1 MSLDEAMKTDLA
13 DASPHFEER
22 LSSHYG
28 ALCTEGRLHLME
40 QLSFLFHHLTKHDFL
55 FSSIYLESALL
66 HCRVCI
72 QTNPW
77 KIFKPQRFLV
87 VKKIFPRVR
96 CKELIWM
103 VRRAQRWP
111 IPDTIALPMQLKAMR
126 SHCKRHSTQIHF
138 NSQNFD
144 AIFSSWPLTTL
155 ALQGALKW
163 MSRSGRQTIFLQFS
177 GETLCRDNCQLIGI
191 VFLVIH
197 LY

>member
-1 MSLDEAMKTDLA
+1 MRRWKQIWQTRPHILKSGCPHIMERYARKDGFILWSNSHFHFIISQSMTSFSPPYIWRALFCTVEKYSNLRGSL
-13 DASPHFEER
+13 
-22 LSSHYG
+22 
-28 ALCTEGRLHLME
+28 
-40 QLSFLFHHLTKHDFL
+40 
-55 FSSIYLESALL
+55 LL
-66 HCRVCI
+66 
-72 QTNPW
+72 
-77 KIFKPQRFLV
+77 
-87 VKKIFPRVR
+87 KKIFPRVR

>member
-1 MSLDEAMKTDLA
+1 MLIHCRLDEAMKTYLA

-40 QLSFLFHHLTKHDFL
+40 QLSFSFHHLTKHDFP

-66 HCRVCI
+66 HCR
-72 QTNPW
+72 
-77 KIFKPQRFLV
+77 KIFKPQRFPV
-87 VKKIFPRVR
+87 VKKIFLRVR

-155 ALQGALKW
+155 ALQGAPKW
-163 MSRSGRQTIFLQFS
+163 MSRSRQANNISSAQWWDSLPW
-177 GETLCRDNCQLIGI
+177 
-191 VFLVIH
+191 
-197 LY
+197 